1 LRPHLR
7 GVDCSSGRRKQ
18 HGSFGTHLAS
28 KVGVDVL
35 KKGGNVID
43 AAVAVGYALAVVYP
57 SAGNLGGGGFMIVQL
72 ADGRKTFLDFRE
84 KAPLAATADMYL
96 DKDSNAIKGL
106 STVGHLAVGVP
117 GTVSGLEVAR
127 EKYGTKKR
135 AELIAPSI
143 QLAERGFTLG
153 QGDVDMLRTALI
165 ACHSR
170 DENRSIVFHSWPPIQ
185 NMIQNDYSGL
195 SLQARLEQSGKG
207 WPNTSENPRPKHSD
221 EGRTEA
227 RSGCHQLS

>member
-1 LRPHLR
+1 MWISKLFSLTFRQALL
-7 GVDCSSGRRKQ
+7 GALI
-18 HGSFGTHLAS
+18 SFTCVHTFAASIAPVAAENGMVVSAHHLAS

-72 ADGRKTFLDFRE
+72 ADGRKTVLDFRE
-84 KAPLAATADMYL
+84 KALLAATADMCL

-143 QLAERGFTLG
+143 QLAERGFALE
-153 QGDVDMLRTALI
+153 QGDVDMLRTAPQR
-165 ACHSR
+165 SR
-170 DENRSIVFHSWPPIQ
+170 MALR
-185 NMIQNDYSGL
+185 
-195 SLQARLEQSGKG
+195 LQPS
-207 WPNTSENPRPKHSD
+207 S
-221 EGRTEA
+221 
-227 RSGCHQLS
+227 